1 MGQLI
6 GLLYNPNKK
15 KQKEAGGGG
24 GGGVLLSPSL
34 CRTLERRTF
43 GKVYFLRE
51 LYRKAKYQ
59 IINSH
64 RGFNVP
70 SLFPTD

>member
-15 KQKEAGGGG
+15 KQKEAGGG